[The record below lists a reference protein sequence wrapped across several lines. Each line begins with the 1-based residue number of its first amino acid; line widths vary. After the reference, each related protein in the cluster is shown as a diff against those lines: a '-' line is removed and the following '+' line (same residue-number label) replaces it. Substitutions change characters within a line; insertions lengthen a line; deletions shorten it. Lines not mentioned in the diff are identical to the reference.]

1 LTGILVVF
9 TTFDKAEDARR
20 MARSLLQKRLSACI
34 QILGPIRSFYRWKG
48 KEEEAE
54 EWLCLIKTTQEL
66 YPELEAVILE
76 QHPYET
82 PEIVALPVV
91 RGSRGYLE
99 WVRQEV
105 DIRGKLG

>member
-1 LTGILVVF
+1 MTGILLVL
-9 TTFDKAEDARR
+9 TTFDNPEDAHR
-20 MARSLLQKRLSACI
+20 MARSLLQKRFSACI
-34 QILGPIRSFYRWKG
+34 QILGPIRSFYHWKG

-66 YPELEAVILE
+66 YPQLEAVILE

-82 PEIVALPVV
+82 PEVVAIPVV
-91 RGSRGYLE
+91 GGSRGYLE